1 LSLVIIICKL
11 QHKSTQHI
19 SMDSDRDLI
28 LDLDLEMVNGQF
40 STEIE
45 DK

>member
-1 LSLVIIICKL
+1 MF
-11 QHKSTQHI
+11 
-19 SMDSDRDLI
+19 MDLESDLI
-28 LDLDLEMVNGQF
+28 LDLDSKMENGQF